1 MSHYTYATL
10 FCWLIMLLYWG
21 YSSRNVKTT
30 VYAQTTTSRYIY
42 LAFLLL
48 SFVIV
53 YSPAFAIG
61 PLAYQIIPVTR
72 WGWLTGAGITVA
84 AIGFAIWARKVLGDN
99 WSGNVTLKKD
109 HQLVQSGP
117 YRIVRHPIYTGFEW
131 GLLGAAITVGQL
143 KGFVG
148 VGVIFLNH
156 FYKTTMEEE
165 ILYEQFPE
173 QYTEYAKR
181 VKRLVPFIF

>member
-53 YSPAFAIG
+53 YSPLFAIG
-61 PLAYQIIPVTR
+61 PLGYQIIPVSR
-72 WGWLTGAGITVA
+72 WSGLAGAAITVA
-84 AIGFAIWARKVLGDN
+84 GIAFAIWARKVLGDN

-148 VGVIFLNH
+148 VGVISLNH